1 MWKYSSVHVM
11 YRMFQVTSDFF
22 MLSYA
27 FNVSNNIILRHVWN
41 TDLFHFFLRQVFQ
54 ILLVSIRDWCN
65 YMIFISI
72 VIAKIR
78 LGAISMKTSNSLN
91 TSLHNLIIINTTL
104 YIICIWDIYFSFH
117 LKNIIVIFEKCKYY
131 LKTIHI
137 DL

>member
-78 LGAISMKTSNSLN
+78 LDAISMKTSNSLN